1 VKRVVQVA
9 VPDGLDDP
17 GRPSGG
23 NVYDRRVCCG
33 LRDLGWTVH
42 EVSQSRLEVLGPLPS
57 GSVVLVDGLVAAS
70 TSAATLLEASRSEL
84 VVLLHLP
91 LWDEP
96 ERRVLSAAA
105 AVVVPSQSCRG
116 ELLERYPMLAQ
127 KVRVA
132 VPGAD
137 RAGIAPGTD
146 AGGELLCVAA
156 VIPGKGH
163 DVLLAALAELGE
175 RPWRLL
181 CVGTL
186 TRDPEYAGQ
195 LARRAE
201 ESGIGDRIS
210 FAGPLTGDRLAE
222 AYAAADV
229 LVLASR
235 GESYGMVVTEALARG
250 LPVIATEVGGVPE
263 ALGQVEGCRPG
274 ILVPPDDPSAL
285 AGALADWLDDGD
297 LRGRLRRT
305 ARRRRLQLDGWATT
319 ADTVSRVLA
328 EVTR

>member
-1 VKRVVQVA
+1 
-9 VPDGLDDP
+9 
-17 GRPSGG
+17 
-23 NVYDRRVCCG
+23 
-33 LRDLGWTVH
+33 
-42 EVSQSRLEVLGPLPS
+42 
-57 GSVVLVDGLVAAS
+57 
-70 TSAATLLEASRSEL
+70 
-84 VVLLHLP
+84 
-91 LWDEP
+91 
-96 ERRVLSAAA
+96 
-105 AVVVPSQSCRG
+105 
-116 ELLERYPMLAQ
+116 
-127 KVRVA
+127 
-132 VPGAD
+132 
-137 RAGIAPGTD
+137 
-146 AGGELLCVAA
+146 

-274 ILVPPDDPSAL
+274 ILVPPDDLSAL